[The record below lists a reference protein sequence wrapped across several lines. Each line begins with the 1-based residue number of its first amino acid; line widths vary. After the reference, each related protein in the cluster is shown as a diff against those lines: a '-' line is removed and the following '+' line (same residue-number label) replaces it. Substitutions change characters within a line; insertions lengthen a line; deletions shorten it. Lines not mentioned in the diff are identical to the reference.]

1 VKEIPSKTR
10 FVFITG
16 GVVSSLGK
24 GITSASLAAILESR
38 GLKVTLLKLDPYIN
52 IDPGTMSPFQ
62 HGEVYVTED
71 GAETDLDLG
80 HYERFT
86 RAVMHKSNNFTT
98 GKVYQ
103 SVIEKERRGDY
114 LGGTVQVIPHIT
126 DEIKRRVLA
135 GAEGNY
141 DVVMVEVG
149 GTVGDIESLPF
160 VEAIRQLGLEL
171 GRDRTMYIHLT
182 LVPYI
187 RTAGEMKTKPTQH
200 SVKELLSIGIQPD
213 VLVCRSE
220 MKLDDD
226 QRRKIALFTNV
237 EASAV
242 FSAYDA
248 NCIYEIP
255 KILHEQGFD
264 DQVCRRL
271 GLTPKPADL
280 SEWDRVV
287 DGILNPQR
295 TVKIGMIGKYV
306 EFPDAYKSLNEA
318 LVHAGIFHQ
327 AKVKIEYIDSE
338 VLEKFSEQDFAQKLK
353 ELDGIL
359 VPGGFGNRGVEGKIK
374 AVKYARE
381 NKVPY
386 FGICLG
392 MQVALIEFG
401 RHQSGLVHANSTEF
415 DVNCPEPVVALITE
429 WKDQSGHL
437 ERRSE
442 KSDLGGSMRLG
453 AQVCVLTPGSLARK
467 LYGQDQV
474 LERHRHRYEVNNR
487 YLPELE
493 KAGLKISGR
502 SVDGE
507 LVEMI
512 ELPES
517 IHPWFVACQFHP
529 EFTSRPRE
537 GHPVFIGFVGAV
549 LKYGKG

>member
-1 VKEIPSKTR
+1 VGR
-10 FVFITG
+10 F
-16 GVVSSLGK
+16 
-24 GITSASLAAILESR
+24 
-38 GLKVTLLKLDPYIN
+38 KL
-52 IDPGTMSPFQ
+52 F
-62 HGEVYVTED
+62 
-71 GAETDLDLG
+71 
-80 HYERFT
+80 
-86 RAVMHKSNNFTT
+86 
-98 GKVYQ
+98 
-103 SVIEKERRGDY
+103 
-114 LGGTVQVIPHIT
+114 PHIT

-135 GAEGNY
+135 GADGNY

-171 GRDRTMYIHLT
+171 GRDRAMYIHLT

-220 MKLDDD
+220 MKLDED

-237 EASAV
+237 EAKAV

-271 GLTPKPADL
+271 GLTPKSADL

-287 DGILNPQR
+287 QGILHPKQ
-295 TVKIGMIGKYV
+295 TIVVGMIGKYV

-318 LVHAGIFHQ
+318 LIHAGIFHQ

-338 VLEKFSEQDFAQKLK
+338 HLEKLSPTEFDQTLEKL
-353 ELDGIL
+353 DAIL
-359 VPGGFGNRGVEGKIK
+359 VPGGFGNRGAEGKIK
-374 AVKYARE
+374 AVQYARE

-392 MQVALIEFG
+392 MQVALIEFA
-401 RHQSGLVHANSTEF
+401 RHQAGLTKANSTEF
-415 DVNCPEPVVALITE
+415 ELNCPEPVVALITE
-429 WKDQSGHL
+429 WKDQSGVL
-437 ERRSE
+437 EKRSE
-442 KSDLGGSMRLG
+442 NSNLGGTMRLG
-453 AQVCVLTPGSLARK
+453 AQICVLTPGSLVRE
-467 LYGQDQV
+467 LYKKDEV

-487 YLPELE
+487 YLPLLE
-493 KAGLKISGR
+493 KAGLKVSGR

-512 ELPES
+512 ELPS
-517 IHPWFVACQFHP
+517 TIHPWFVACQFHP

-537 GHPVFIGFVGAV
+537 GHPVFIGFVGAA
-549 LKYGKG
+549 LRYKKP